1 MHLWYMLQRGRL
13 VHLKVSNDSV
23 KDPQL
28 PNMLSSVEL
37 QHCERAICSA
47 SSISG
52 SSRTL
57 STSWALGFLAPQSLW
72 LPQGT
77 LTPLLWGSRAT
88 CPIGTTDQ
96 RTLCFLYWIN
106 LIPQLLKASALTLA
120 LCSRI
125 PSSRVFRVSAAYS
138 PPSSL
143 YCSAQLE
150 SAPHV
155 SFDRFHLSGR

>member
-47 SSISG
+47 SSISC

-77 LTPLLWGSRAT
+77 LALRVKSNLPDRYNRSAHPLLSVL
-88 CPIGTTDQ
+88 DQ
-96 RTLCFLYWIN
+96 PHSSAVKSICFN
-106 LIPQLLKASALTLA
+106 FSSLLKNSLFPGFQSLSSVFSSKLA
-120 LCSRI
+120 LLQRSTWV
-125 PSSRVFRVSAAYS
+125 SSPCILWSIS
-138 PPSSL
+138 P
-143 YCSAQLE
+143 QW
-150 SAPHV
+150 
-155 SFDRFHLSGR
+155 